1 MVGIILE
8 SSELRQNWLSEL
20 ATMQQRIKGLRT
32 TLAQQLGEQFDFI
45 QRESGMFS
53 FLGISQEEVTRLRE
67 KYGIYM
73 VDSSRIN
80 VSGLNSS
87 NIDYFLEAVRSL

>member
-1 MVGIILE
+1 
-8 SSELRQNWLSEL
+8 
-20 ATMQQRIKGLRT
+20 MQQRIKGLRT